1 MFINHLALSYKCHSS
16 IGNSLDLKK
25 MLDEVLYTFVV
36 QTDAI
41 SGAFYLKDSENNN
54 FYKYIQFDE
63 KFKENVEEYQ
73 SDSNKFCFVESKL
86 NSDHSIIIMPVSSGV
101 MYIVYKTDEVDIE
114 FIGSMFQDLI
124 VKLNISIDACLN
136 VHKLKSKNAQLDK
149 LASKLEKQKKE
160 LLDAN
165 RYQTNFLANISHEL
179 KTPLNSIIVL
189 SSVMAKNKDKN
200 LNQKNL
206 KNIKIIN
213 NCGNDL
219 LYLIND
225 ILDISKIESGE
236 LALNLKQV
244 NIKELLEDIYNQI
257 LPLAKDKNLILLLDF
272 NCENDISIFTDDG
285 RIKQIIKNLLSNAIK
300 FTDKGTINITL
311 EKHDTFISIKVIDE
325 GIGIEKSKLKT
336 VFERF
341 KQADGST
348 TRKYGG
354 TGLGL
359 SVSRELAELLS
370 GELNVQSKVGEGSTF
385 ELILPLKTNITN
397 ISDEKVSIGNSR
409 NDNNSEEIILFD
421 DFDIEEEVEKPDR
434 PRILLIN
441 KDHLAL
447 FMNIIKLQKLEID
460 IFKVDSITSLVN
472 SKEFDLVIIND
483 TFLSEEVTDIVKL
496 FDRSKTEF
504 LLISNETYDKSYI
517 KYTIKHENVDLEF
530 VDMVKEILG
539 IKGK

>member
-63 KFKENVEEYQ
+63 KFKENVEEYE

>member
-385 ELILPLKTNITN
+385 ELRLPLKTNITN

>member
-447 FMNIIKLQKLEID
+447 FMNIVKLQKLEID

>member
-385 ELILPLKTNITN
+385 ELRLPLKTNITN

-447 FMNIIKLQKLEID
+447 FMNIVKLQKLEID

>member
-86 NSDHSIIIMPVSSGV
+86 NSEHSIIIMPVSSGV

-257 LPLAKDKNLILLLDF
+257 LPLAKDKNLTLLLDF

-385 ELILPLKTNITN
+385 ELRLPLKTNITN
-397 ISDEKVSIGNSR
+397 ISDEKVSIGNSK

>member
-63 KFKENVEEYQ
+63 KFKENVEEYE

-86 NSDHSIIIMPVSSGV
+86 NSEHSIIIMPVSSGV

-385 ELILPLKTNITN
+385 ELRLPLKTNITN

>member
-63 KFKENVEEYQ
+63 KFKENVEEYE

-385 ELILPLKTNITN
+385 ELRLPLKTNITN